1 MVATVAPCVV
11 SCVHCLSGANC
22 PCDICSG
29 HLPGSSRY
37 LEEFGAVTAPIL
49 QKGKLRLR
57 EVL

>member
-22 PCDICSG
+22 PCDVCSG
-29 HLPGSSRY
+29 HLGSSRY
-37 LEEFGAVTAPIL
+37 FDEFGAVSIL

-57 EVL
+57 EVI